1 MNIKELR
8 EQQGLSQEALAEMVK
23 TSQSNI
29 SRWENGEN
37 DLSAKFLA
45 ELADALCCTT
55 DELLGRVNEKTSNVE
70 IIGEKVS
77 KQEQKLLR
85 IFRQLNDEQ
94 KDTAIQILTAA
105 FAKK

>member
-8 EQQGLSQEALAEMVK
+8 EQQGLSQERLAELVK

-37 DLSAKFLA
+37 DISAKSLSD
-45 ELADALCCTT
+45 LADALCCTT
-55 DELLGRVNEKTSNVE
+55 DELLGRVNEGTANIE

-77 KQEQKLLR
+77 KQEEKLLQ
-85 IFRQLNDEQ
+85 IFRQLDDTQ
-94 KDTAIQILTAA
+94 KETAIQILTAA
-105 FAKK
+105 FPK